1 MASAVAIIS
10 AASAA
15 VSAGSSLAGTTISS
29 LLNDGYSVGCGI
41 EVQNWTR
48 FPLSE
53 AITRIN
59 GGYLSKP
66 PVAVLPSK
74 KEAMVTR
81 KTGGC
86 ATGSYGTVSWKVE
99 GLNRRVYVMWSV
111 PFNHDYFTN
120 WLAVGLSRKGYT
132 NHPGDNALFDQMYS
146 GKSDLNIAFERH
158 QYWTSMDPI
167 IFSDGDISLEATM
180 GSSHK
185 AEVRVIVRPV
195 DNKNLADP
203 IRSLLQL

>member
-1 MASAVAIIS
+1 
-10 AASAA
+10 
-15 VSAGSSLAGTTISS
+15 
-29 LLNDGYSVGCGI
+29 
-41 EVQNWTR
+41 
-48 FPLSE
+48 
-53 AITRIN
+53 
-59 GGYLSKP
+59 
-66 PVAVLPSK
+66 
-74 KEAMVTR
+74 MVTR

-158 QYWTSMDPI
+158 Q
-167 IFSDGDISLEATM
+167 DGDISLEATM